1 MAGKGQV
8 VRNKE
13 NKDRED
19 RRDRRVEWAKVIA
32 ALVDALAHLI
42 KP

>member
-1 MAGKGQV
+1 MAGERQV
-8 VRNKE
+8 PRNKE
-13 NKDRED
+13 KKDRED

-32 ALVDALAHLI
+32 ALVDAVAHLI